1 MGEGLRQADLKGSD
15 MIDDD
20 NDRDIGTVMLEGILN
35 SIKESCESTTDLFEA
50 WMGIG
55 DMLGIGFH
63 IPHKRLIIARDEYDN
78 AYIVGLLGC
87 NDEDVLEEMLE
98 SGEGFSEEII
108 VKCVKSLDEIEV
120 H

>member
-1 MGEGLRQADLKGSD
+1 
-15 MIDDD
+15 MIEHDD
-20 NDRDIGTVMLEGILN
+20 DIGTVMLEGILK
-35 SIKESCESTTDLFEA
+35 SIKDSCENSTDLFEV

-63 IPHKRLIIARDEYDN
+63 VPYKRLIIARDEYDET
-78 AYIVGLLGC
+78 YIVGLLGC

-98 SGEGFSEEII
+98 NGYGFSEEII
-108 VKCVKSLDEIEV
+108 LKCVKAIDDTEI

>member
-1 MGEGLRQADLKGSD
+1 
-15 MIDDD
+15 MIEHDDD
-20 NDRDIGTVMLEGILN
+20 KDIGTMMLEGIIK
-35 SIKESCESTTDLFEA
+35 SIKESCESTTDLFEV

-63 IPHKRLIIARDEYDN
+63 VPHKRLIIARDENDDT
-78 AYIVGLLGC
+78 YIVGILGC
-87 NDEDVLEEMLE
+87 NDEEVLEEMLE

-108 VKCVKSLDEIEV
+108 VKCVNALNDIEV